1 MKTHHLYRLLA
12 LALAL
17 ACALAG
23 CSLDVG
29 DLNNAST
36 DELESDPSIA
46 AVTAA
51 ATGLLIGHRERIADQ
66 NGYIALTG
74 VLGRE
79 AYNLNV
85 ETDAR
90 FVSEMLKG
98 AALDPGSPRF
108 GGNFWAD
115 RYANIRNANVL
126 LDALDALKDGLMTE
140 PDKAALRGYARTI
153 QALDY
158 LLLVSTRDGEGI
170 VLDVARPFG
179 APLAPIR
186 CRDAA
191 LAFIGDLLDSA
202 DAELAMA
209 GEAFPVPLSSG
220 FAGFDTPATFRAFN
234 RAIRARAAVYA
245 GDGETALEA
254 LEGSFLVVDE
264 ADPRLDL
271 GVYHVFGT
279 SAGDTRNGLTD
290 PNIYAHPSVVETAI
304 EGDARL
310 ARKVRAVS
318 GEADD
323 PTKTIA
329 EEGIEARHKFTLYPS
344 ATTPVPIIRNEELVL
359 LRAEAH
365 LLTGDLEAAAEDLNY
380 IRRVSGGLTD
390 RDDLTA
396 EGAIV
401 DELLYNRFLSLL
413 FEGGHRWIDMR
424 RYDRLD
430 ALPRDAEDHAVHA
443 YFPIPTAERDAR
455 GIPAGEAIVCEP

>member
-1 MKTHHLYRLLA
+1 MKTTRLILAA

-17 ACALAG
+17 GG

-36 DELESDPSIA
+36 DELEQSPTVA

-66 NGYIALTG
+66 NGYVALAG

-98 AALDPGSPRF
+98 AGLDAGSPRF

-126 LDALDALKDGLMTE
+126 LGAVEKVPLSAE
-140 PDKAALRGYARTI
+140 DKAAIRGYAKTI

-158 LLLVSTRDGEGI
+158 LIVIGTRGPVGLA
-170 VLDVARPFG
+170 LDVDRPFG
-179 APLAPIR
+179 AALAPIE
-186 CRDAA
+186 CRGPA
-191 LAFIGDLLDSA
+191 LAFVGALLDEAAA
-202 DAELAMA
+202 DLDAA
-209 GEAFPVPLSSG
+209 GESFPIPLSSG
-220 FAGFDTPATFRAFN
+220 FEGFDTPATFRTVN

-245 GDGETALEA
+245 EDGATALAA
-254 LEGSFLVVDE
+254 LGESFIVVDE
-264 ADPRLDL
+264 AAPQL
-271 GVYHVFGT
+271 GLGAYHVFGT
-279 SAGDTRNGLTD
+279 AAGDTRNGLTD
-290 PNIYAHPSVVETAI
+290 PNIYAHPSVI
-304 EGDARL
+304 EAADPADARL
-310 ARKVRAVS
+310 GKVREVS

-323 PTKTIA
+323 PAKILA
-329 EEGIEARHKFTLYPS
+329 EEGIEARHKFTIYPT

-365 LLTGDLEAAAEDLNY
+365 LLQGDLAAAADDLNY
-380 IRRVSGGLTD
+380 IRRVSGGLAD

-396 EGAIV
+396 EDALV

-430 ALPRDAEDHAVHA
+430 QLPTDGDDHAVHP
-443 YFPIPTAERDAR
+443 YFPIPQAELDAR
-455 GIPAGEAIVCEP
+455 GATTGADLPCEG